1 MVGICLFYIY
11 SLVEN
16 LKAGLTH
23 THLLLNAKFGNGRV
37 LRRALPTEN
46 LPTCPTVVLNEE
58 PPAVMHFKL
67 PFMWYFINTIQID
80 CQRSNMYLSGHNT
93 KLNPTSVT
101 VLRIHPLRCLEEKHD
116 KPITNQTSPSALD
129 ILHLLNSYSHPFSC
143 KHGIALLEFWED
155 MT

>member
-11 SLVEN
+11 SLVEK
-16 LKAGLTH
+16 LEAGLTH

-46 LPTCPTVVLNEE
+46 LPTCPAVVLNEE
-58 PPAVMHFKL
+58 PPAVMHQKIAL
-67 PFMWYFINTIQID
+67 YMVLHKHDID

-93 KLNPTSVT
+93 KLNPTSMT
-101 VLRIHPLRCLEEKHD
+101 LLSIHPIRSLEEKHD
-116 KPITNQTSPSALD
+116 KPMTNQTSQSAQNILD
-129 ILHLLNSYSHPFSC
+129 LLNSYSHPFSC
-143 KHGIALLEFWED
+143 KHGITLLEFWED